1 MYKLILADF
10 SNIGKIVNF
19 LKDIG
24 EIENLKKDFG
34 VIERSENLKKLL
46 NLYTKGLSHDI
57 STKILIE
64 ENLILPPIYITQKNI
79 EIFDNEI
86 ILDAKINLYF
96 NEIKAVILHLIEKP
110 ILKPSSLIKV
120 EKNTDI
126 ISMASEVFLELYSTQ
141 KRIILSDSLLKNH
154 CAIFEKELSFEKNI
168 LKLADLIYSLNP
180 KIVFSPSFKI
190 YKENHNYVKYF
201 IKETLDDKELIW
213 MIDTNTLNI

>member
-24 EIENLKKDFG
+24 EVENLKKDFG

-46 NLYTKGLSHDI
+46 NLYSKGLSHGI

-64 ENLILPPIYITQKNI
+64 ENLILPPIYITPKNI

-110 ILKPSSLIKV
+110 ALKPSSLIKM

-126 ISMASEVFLELYSTQ
+126 ISATTEVCLEIYSSN
-141 KRIILSDSLLKNH
+141 KRIILSDSLIKNQSK
-154 CAIFEKELSFEKNI
+154 IFEKELSFEKNI
-168 LKLADLIYSLNP
+168 FKLAELIYSLNP

-213 MIDTNTLNI
+213 MINTTILNI

>member
-34 VIERSENLKKLL
+34 VIERSKNLKKLL
-46 NLYTKGLSHDI
+46 NLHTKGLSHDI

-79 EIFDNEI
+79 EIFDKGV
-86 ILDAKINLYF
+86 ILDKEMTIHF
-96 NEIKAVILHLIEKP
+96 NEVKAVILHIIEKP
-110 ILKPSSLIKV
+110 ILKPSLLIRM

-126 ISMASEVFLELYSTQ
+126 ISMTAEVCLELYSQ
-141 KRIILSDSLLKNH
+141 KTRTILSDSLIKNNSK
-154 CAIFEKELSFEKNI
+154 IFKKELSFEKNI
-168 LKLADLIYSLNP
+168 FKIADLICSLNP
-180 KIVFSPSFKI
+180 KTIFSPLFKI

-213 MIDTNTLNI
+213 MINTHILNI